1 MTVRCEGAQYVY
13 TSSTFLRRLLP
24 HPLLLLLTFH
34 VCIYNA
40 KDMYRGLSVLCNH
53 SYLLHS
59 AIPIIHLVIHLVFC
73 VSLPQTLDPLSVAA
87 TTSDE
92 LLSSGHFQMP
102 FDIVRDGE
110 KQGMQAT

>member
-1 MTVRCEGAQYVY
+1 MQSFVS
-13 TSSTFLRRLLP
+13 TSFCYP
-24 HPLLLLLTFH
+24 
-34 VCIYNA
+34 Y
-40 KDMYRGLSVLCNH
+40 
-53 SYLLHS
+53 
-59 AIPIIHLVIHLVFC
+59 IHLVIHLMFC

-110 KQGMQAT
+110 KQGMQASLILGLVLRMVS